1 MRRTKILATIGPAT
15 EDMASLERLVESG
28 MNIARLNCS
37 HGTEEQFAKIVANI
51 RAIEKKSGRIISILG
66 DLQGPKIRLGQVEG
80 GKLLV
85 TSGEQIIF
93 STKAGEAG
101 TIHIPYPDLHK
112 IVKAGEPLLI
122 EDGLIRTKILSVRGN
137 RIHAKVS
144 AGGYLKNYKGVNL
157 PESKLPNSETL
168 TAKDKA
174 DLKMLLKLGADAI
187 ALSFVE
193 SADDVLRLQKEI
205 KKHQVKMPMIIS
217 KIERKK
223 ALKNIKEIIDVS
235 DAIMVARGDLGIE
248 TRAERVPVEQKRIIA
263 LSRKCGKPVIVATQI
278 LQSMV
283 SNPIATRAEVSDA
296 ANAIF
301 DHADGFMLSNET
313 AVGDYPYRAV
323 ATLAHIASITEEA
336 IFKDNELSP
345 VPSNVNSMR
354 EDETMALN
362 ACYIAEKIKARAIVI
377 MSKNGFTAR
386 TVLKHRPKTP
396 VIVIT
401 RTIDTARNLNF
412 LWGIEKIIIKNK
424 ALKSEEALRILREK
438 GQIKKGQETVFIKLS
453 NEKRSLVQIK
463 A

>member
-15 EDMASLERLVESG
+15 EDISSLRRLVEAG

-37 HGTEEQFAKIVANI
+37 HGTEEQFAKIVSNI
-51 RAIEKKSGRIISILG
+51 RLVEKESGKIISILG
-66 DLQGPKIRLGQVEG
+66 DLQGPKIRLGKIDG

-85 TSGEQIIF
+85 ASGEQIIF
-93 STKAGEAG
+93 STKEGEAG
-101 TIHIPYPDLHK
+101 TVHIPYPDLHK
-112 IVKAGEPLLI
+112 IIKAGEPLLI
-122 EDGLIRTKILSVRGN
+122 EDGLIRTKILSVHGN
-137 RIHAKVS
+137 HIKARVT
-144 AGGYLKNYKGVNL
+144 AGGYLKNFKGVNL
-157 PESKLPNSETL
+157 PETMLPHSATL
-168 TAKDKA
+168 TPKDKK

-193 SADDVLRLQKEI
+193 SAEDVQRLRAEI
-205 KKHQVKMPMIIS
+205 TRANRAMPMIIS

-223 ALKNIKEIIDVS
+223 ALKNIKEIIEVS

-248 TRAERVPVEQKRIIA
+248 TKAERVPVEQKRIIA
-263 LSRKCGKPVIVATQI
+263 LSRKSGKPVIVATQI

-301 DHADGFMLSNET
+301 DHADAFMLSNET

-323 ATLAHIASITEEA
+323 GTLARIAKITEEA
-336 IFKDNELSP
+336 IFKDKELSP

-362 ACYIAEKIKARAIVI
+362 ACYIAEKIKARAII
-377 MSKNGFTAR
+377 ILSKKGFTAR

-396 VIVIT
+396 VIVMT
-401 RTIDTARNLNF
+401 RSIHTARELNF
-412 LWGIEKIIIKNK
+412 LWGIEKIVVKDEAMKSEK
-424 ALKSEEALRILREK
+424 ALKFLKDK
-438 GQIKKGQETVFIKLS
+438 GYIKSGQEVVFIKLS
-453 NEKRSLVQIK
+453 DEKRSLVQMK